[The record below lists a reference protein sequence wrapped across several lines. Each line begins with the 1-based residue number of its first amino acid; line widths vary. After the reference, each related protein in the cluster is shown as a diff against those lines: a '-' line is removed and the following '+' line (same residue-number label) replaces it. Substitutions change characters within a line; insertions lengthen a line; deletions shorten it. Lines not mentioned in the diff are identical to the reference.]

1 MSTVPTPKKRNRREE
16 ILTNLAQML
25 ESQPGARLTTAKLAA
40 SVGVSE
46 AALYRHFPSKARMFE
61 ALITYA
67 EDTIFERITLILS
80 STGNPA
86 ARSQQITTLILTFCE
101 RNPGIT
107 RLLAG
112 DPLAGE
118 VPRLRQRASQF
129 FERIETQ
136 LRQVFREADLAPSA
150 ARTLSP
156 ASAAHLLASLIE
168 GRVLQFVRSDFTLL
182 PTHRLTEQLGLISQA
197 LGGSTAAQDQ
207 TAP

>member
-1 MSTVPTPKKRNRREE
+1 MSTAPAPKKPNRREE

-61 ALITYA
+61 ALIAFA
-67 EDTIFERITLILS
+67 EETIFERITLILS
-80 STGNPA
+80 STVNPT

-136 LRQVFREADLAPSA
+136 LRQVFREAHLAPNA
-150 ARTLSP
+150 APSLSP
-156 ASAAHLLASLIE
+156 GSAAHLLACLIE

-182 PTHRLTEQLGLISQA
+182 PTHRLPEHLSLISQA
-197 LGGSTAAQDQ
+197 LSEPTATMNQA
-207 TAP
+207 AP

>member
-1 MSTVPTPKKRNRREE
+1 MAGKRCSRAQE
-16 ILTNLAQML
+16 ILQALARML
-25 ESQPGARLTTAKLAA
+25 EVSRGGRITTAALAA
-40 SVGVSE
+40 EIGVSE

-101 RNPGIT
+101 RNPAIT

-150 ARTLSP
+150 AKTLSP

-182 PTHRLTEQLGLISQA
+182 PTHRLTEQLTLISHALDGSNAALDQA
-197 LGGSTAAQDQ
+197 
-207 TAP
+207 APYRSR

>member
-1 MSTVPTPKKRNRREE
+1 
-16 ILTNLAQML
+16 ML

-40 SVGVSE
+40 AVGVSE

-61 ALITYA
+61 ALISFA
-67 EDTIFERITLILS
+67 EETIFERITLILS
-80 STGNPA
+80 STHNSD

-129 FERIETQ
+129 FDRIETQ
-136 LRQVFREADLAPSA
+136 LRQVFREADLAPNTA
-150 ARTLSP
+150 TRLSP
-156 ASAAHLLASLIE
+156 SSAAHLLASLIE
-168 GRVLQFVRSDFTLL
+168 GRVLQFIRSDFNLL
-182 PTHRLTEQLGLISQA
+182 PTHRLTEQLALIGEA
-197 LGGSTAAQDQ
+197 LSERSTDIDQ
-207 TAP
+207 VAP

>member
-1 MSTVPTPKKRNRREE
+1 MSTAPAPKKPNRREE

-61 ALITYA
+61 ALIAFA
-67 EDTIFERITLILS
+67 EETIFERITLILS
-80 STGNPA
+80 STVNPT

-136 LRQVFREADLAPSA
+136 LRQVFREADLAPNA
-150 ARTLSP
+150 APSLSP
-156 ASAAHLLASLIE
+156 GSAAHLLACLIE

-182 PTHRLTEQLGLISQA
+182 PTHRLPEHLSLISQA
-197 LGGSTAAQDQ
+197 LSEPTATMNQA
-207 TAP
+207 AP

>member
-1 MSTVPTPKKRNRREE
+1 VSTAPAPKKPNRREE

-61 ALITYA
+61 ALIAFA
-67 EDTIFERITLILS
+67 EETIFERITLILS
-80 STGNPA
+80 STVNPT

-136 LRQVFREADLAPSA
+136 LRQVFREADLAPNA
-150 ARTLSP
+150 APSLSP
-156 ASAAHLLASLIE
+156 GSAAHLLACLIE

-182 PTHRLTEQLGLISQA
+182 PTHRLPEHLSLISQA
-197 LGGSTAAQDQ
+197 LSEPTATMNQA
-207 TAP
+207 AP